1 MTIYF
6 DENIPPHL
14 AEGFALIQKYEGVK
28 VKLHVEV
35 KYLPK
40 AFEKGIKDPDWLDQV
55 KKGET
60 YVVTQDVH
68 LNRRKQE
75 IELYRQQEIGLFFLR
90 GKSKKQGMSVWEMV
104 EAMAK
109 HWPFVL
115 ETIRTQKPPFAYEV
129 KLKGQP
135 KKLA

>member
-6 DENIPPHL
+6 DENMPRHL
-14 AEGFALIQKYEGVK
+14 AEGFAHIQKFEGLK
-28 VKLHVEV
+28 AKMAVEV
-35 KYLPK
+35 KFIPT
-40 AFEKGIKDPDWLDQV
+40 AFEKGIKDPEWLKLV
-55 KKGET
+55 EKGET

-109 HWPFVL
+109 HWPFIL

-135 KKLA
+135 KKVA